1 MLHMDTKGIKEQLD
15 RKDEEKYT
23 YLYVN
28 ISLEPLIKIEHVSD
42 FNVFSGIPNAN
53 MER

>member
-1 MLHMDTKGIKEQLD
+1 MLHMDQVAINKNMND

-42 FNVFSGIPNAN
+42 FNVFPGLPNAN
-53 MER
+53 